1 MILMVGKLLFKCTGK
16 AVDNF
21 LAFYGLQVGGGLVRD
36 RRRRLAEYIG
46 IKLL

>member
-1 MILMVGKLLFKCTGK
+1 MVVKLLFKSTGQTI
-16 AVDNF
+16 DNL

-46 IKLL
+46 VKLL